1 MLSPSGLPGW
11 WIGTK
16 ARDFYGALQTKKV
29 LQKKNC
35 PRLRESRAGVHKRDS
50 RKLYRAFWHVFGH
63 LSTVLRTVES
73 GYSDTL

>member
-50 RKLYRAFWHVFGH
+50 RKLYRADGVDGPQEME
-63 LSTVLRTVES
+63 RK
-73 GYSDTL
+73 